1 MIIYLN
7 TVDGKNP
14 AALNFKDFSGT
25 LSGAGFFPSIYHLA
39 TSKVARDHRARL
51 EALLEK
57 ADEEAIQLQKAK
69 DECDKVLDGVAQV
82 VTPKKTSGGVS
93 AVSPEEPSPETT
105 VRALTADFDKVHADR
120 SVQNQDIPKIATPL
134 RNVMD
139 ELENGTPPPAI
150 PRDGWGNG
158 EIFSQETLALTPTLH
173 EPEYVDGMEDVYTMP
188 MEAQPQKS

>member
-1 MIIYLN
+1 VIIYLN

-14 AALNFKDFSGT
+14 ALSFKNFSGT
-25 LSGAGFFPSIYHLA
+25 QSGAGFFPSIYHLA
-39 TSKVARDHRARL
+39 TSKVAREQRARL

-69 DECDKVLDGVAQV
+69 DECDGVLEGVAQE
-82 VTPKKTSGGVS
+82 VTPKKSSGMP

-105 VRALTADFDKVHADR
+105 VRALSADFDKVHADR
-120 SVQNQDIPKIATPL
+120 SAQNQDIQKIATPL

-188 MEAQPQKS
+188 TEAQPQKS